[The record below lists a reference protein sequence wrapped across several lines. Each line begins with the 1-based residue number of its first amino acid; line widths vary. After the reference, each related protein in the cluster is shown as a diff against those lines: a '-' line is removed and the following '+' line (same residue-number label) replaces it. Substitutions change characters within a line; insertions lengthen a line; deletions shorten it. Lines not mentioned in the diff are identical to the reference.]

1 MLSNLAETL
10 STLLSVVNNRDLD
23 RGDQQ
28 YTLSAFAG
36 IAPDLC
42 ARLLSEGL
50 VQKAV
55 ERLEQGCA
63 IIISRL
69 LDDRSDVSGLC
80 REHPKLAHRY

>member
-28 YTLSAFAG
+28 YALSAFAG

-42 ARLLSEGL
+42 AKLLLEGL
-50 VQKAV
+50 FQKAV
-55 ERLEQGCA
+55 ERLE
-63 IIISRL
+63 
-69 LDDRSDVSGLC
+69 
-80 REHPKLAHRY
+80 